1 MARDVTLI
9 CSEKVHEMPQIVPD
23 CPGGRHTTVTT
34 TAVSYYQETQKALWK
49 RYNGS
54 WRELADELGIAHSV
68 LHAIATDKWEHVSW
82 DMIRRIGVSL
92 GLPNPGQLRIVLPCP
107 SCGAVHGEG
116 LDCGGRPIAA
126 VVILQPGERVAPGQ
140 SPGRRRSSY
149 ASISIPR
156 KLREELVRIKERE
169 KITWTELLTRLLL
182 QQPR

>member
-1 MARDVTLI
+1 
-9 CSEKVHEMPQIVPD
+9 MPQIVPD

-68 LHAIATDKWEHVSW
+68 LHATATDKWEHVSW

-116 LDCGGRPIAA
+116 LDCHSQPVASVALLR
-126 VVILQPGERVAPGQ
+126 PGEQVRPTPRPRRPRRIAYRAISVPRQ
-140 SPGRRRSSY
+140 LWEKLESMKGRNETW
-149 ASISIPR
+149 AD
-156 KLREELVRIKERE
+156 LLER
-169 KITWTELLTRLLL
+169 LTVLAGLFDSV
-182 QQPR
+182 

>member
-1 MARDVTLI
+1 MLSDLLR
-9 CSEKVHEMPQIVPD
+9 
-23 CPGGRHTTVTT
+23 GR
-34 TAVSYYQETQKALWK
+34 W
-49 RYNGS
+49 
-54 WRELADELGIAHSV
+54 D
-68 LHAIATDKWEHVSW
+68 HVSL
-82 DMIRRIGVSL
+82 DSLNDLRVRL
-92 GLPNPGQLRIVLPCP
+92 GLWPCEQRLALTCA
-107 SCGAVHGEG
+107 SCGRVHGEG

-169 KITWTELLTRLLL
+169 KITWTKLLTRLLL